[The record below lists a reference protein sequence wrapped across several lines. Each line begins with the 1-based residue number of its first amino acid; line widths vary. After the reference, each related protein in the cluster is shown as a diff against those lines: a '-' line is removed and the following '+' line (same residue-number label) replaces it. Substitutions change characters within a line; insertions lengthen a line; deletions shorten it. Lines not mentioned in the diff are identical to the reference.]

1 MWTAGAR
8 KLVVLTLAPVAGN
21 TTNPAALSFGDEPVT
36 RETVN
41 AGAGVLPTIWATGAV
56 ASVSAASFS
65 GPELASESLAAAFG
79 TNLTT
84 ATEVAST
91 TPLPRMLA
99 GTTVKLIDNN
109 GAEKLSPLLF
119 VSPGQINFQVPS
131 AVAAG
136 MASVVVTTGNGAIAI
151 GALQIAPVAPG
162 LFAANADGQ
171 GVAAA
176 VVLRVRADG
185 SQSYEPV
192 ARLDTA
198 QGKYLAVPIDLGP
211 DTDQVFLVSF
221 GTGFRARNSLD
232 AVMVRIG
239 DIASQV
245 FYAGNAPD
253 FVGLDQLNVL
263 LSRNLS
269 GRGEVD
275 VKLIVDGKPANIVRI
290 NIK

>member
-109 GAEKLSPLLF
+109 GAEKLSLLLF